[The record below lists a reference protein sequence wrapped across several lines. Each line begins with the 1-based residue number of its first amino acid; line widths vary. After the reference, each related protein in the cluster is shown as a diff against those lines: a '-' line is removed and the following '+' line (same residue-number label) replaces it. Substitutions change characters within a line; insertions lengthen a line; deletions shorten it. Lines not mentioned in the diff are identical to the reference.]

1 MSKAFTKESD
11 DDGVTELPD
20 RDISSAPNRVTA
32 EGLDLILAAIDRHS
46 AAHAEALAGADKEAA
61 ARAARELRY
70 WTARRVSAQVQ
81 PPPSDPDTVAFGAWV
96 EIEREDGRRA
106 RYRIVGEDEADPAR
120 GLLSWVSPLARAMM
134 GKGVG
139 EDIEAGATEAVITG
153 ISVQP

>member
-32 EGLDLILAAIDRHS
+32 EGLELIFAAIDRHS
-46 AAHAEALAGADKEAA
+46 AALAAADKEAA

-96 EIEREDGRRA
+96 EIAREDGRRA
-106 RYRIVGEDEADPAR
+106 RYRIVGEDEADPVR

-139 EDIEAGATEAVITG
+139 EDIRAGATEAVITG
-153 ISVQP
+153 ISAQP